1 MSCYG
6 QCQNAMGK
14 TEWNRK
20 KKIGNLQS
28 QSTVK
33 LFYQKKKK
41 PKFLNYSFIKHR
53 S

>member
-1 MSCYG
+1 MLWTMSKCYG
-6 QCQNAMGK
+6 KNGVEQ
-14 TEWNRK
+14 E

-41 PKFLNYSFIKHR
+41 PNFLNYSFIKHR